1 MEGDAAATQELLV
14 LRQIPLPCS
23 PKLTSI
29 PRSIAI
35 AGLRGLDVEISSGS
49 SRSTTGRRLSD

>member
-1 MEGDAAATQELLV
+1 MDGEAAATDELLV

-35 AGLRGLDVEISSGS
+35 AGLSGLDVEISFG
-49 SRSTTGRRLSD
+49 